1 MFFTKNV
8 ICLYIYI
15 LMTVLYCRDRLYYY
29 VCVR

>member
-8 ICLYIYI
+8 IYINIYT
-15 LMTVLYCRDRLYYY
+15 LMTVLYCRELVYCY